1 MVIKRVIHIS
11 KKIQEVK
18 NTMFKKLI
26 NEIKKLESL
35 KQAKL
40 DQKAKLDAE
49 IKIIEAKLKPKY
61 AARTKYEEVEKMAQ
75 EALDFDAKEE

>member
-1 MVIKRVIHIS
+1 
-11 KKIQEVK
+11 
-18 NTMFKKLI
+18 MFKKLI

-40 DQKAKLDAE
+40 AE

-61 AARTKYEEVEKMAQ
+61 AARTKYEEAEKMAQ
-75 EALDFDAKEE
+75 EALDFDTKEE

>member
-1 MVIKRVIHIS
+1 
-11 KKIQEVK
+11 
-18 NTMFKKLI
+18 MFKKLI

-61 AARTKYEEVEKMAQ
+61 AARTKYEEAEKMAQ
-75 EALDFDAKEE
+75 EALDFDTKEE

>member
-1 MVIKRVIHIS
+1 
-11 KKIQEVK
+11 
-18 NTMFKKLI
+18 MFKKLI

-40 DQKAKLDAE
+40 EQKAE

-61 AARTKYEEVEKMAQ
+61 AARTKYEEAEKMAQ
-75 EALDFDAKEE
+75 EALDFDTKEE